1 MLDKYFYYYQHIAE
15 IDIIGT
21 LPVFIDNIHPR
32 LARIC
37 NPCQDR
43 VKKKAINGVGTGR
56 RPAPARGTVRG

>member
-37 NPCQDR
+37 NP
-43 VKKKAINGVGTGR
+43 
-56 RPAPARGTVRG
+56 PAGADL